1 MTLTKGENKS
11 MKNRAFTLIELL
23 VVVLIIGILA
33 AIALPQYRKAVTKS
47 RYGALKSVTRSFY
60 EAERAYILQNGH
72 WTTNFKDLDLTI
84 KGVIEGNYMPLGKNR
99 NCLISTNPNYIYCE
113 NYNDIGLAYLI
124 TEAGIHYCVS
134 ATPGDNIPTQICKEE
149 TGKKESGNGYW
160 YRYN

>member
-1 MTLTKGENKS
+1 
-11 MKNRAFTLIELL
+11 MKNKAFTLIELL

-33 AIALPQYRKAVTKS
+33 TIAVPQYKKAVVKS
-47 RYGALKSVTRSFY
+47 KYGTLKSLTRSLY
-60 EAERAYILQNGH
+60 EAEKVYILQNGH

-84 KGVIEGNYMPLGKNR
+84 KGVIEGYRMPLGKNR
-99 NCLISTNPNYIYCE
+99 NCLISTNPNYIFCE

-149 TGKKESGNGYW
+149 TGKNDSDNGYW